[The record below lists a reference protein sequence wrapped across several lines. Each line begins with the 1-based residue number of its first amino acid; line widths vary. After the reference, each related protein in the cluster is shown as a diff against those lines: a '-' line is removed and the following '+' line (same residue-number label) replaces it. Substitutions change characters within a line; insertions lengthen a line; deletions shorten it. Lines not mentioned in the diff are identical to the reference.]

1 MLWTAEIV
9 ILYDIQV
16 LKSESEALLNNYFVK
31 KAKIKTKT
39 KKKKNVIRD
48 SIHKWQAQGWNYV
61 SLYRRQRHE
70 SSDWQPVRVRR
81 AGGLALI
88 LQKKTITWNRPTKL
102 TRPCEQGNWDT
113 WMVLD
118 PWNQV

>member
-1 MLWTAEIV
+1 MDKEGELG
-9 ILYDIQV
+9 
-16 LKSESEALLNNYFVK
+16 NYFVK
-31 KAKIKTKT
+31 KK
-39 KKKKNVIRD
+39 KKKKNRYYIRD

-88 LQKKTITWNRPTKL
+88 LQKKTIT
-102 TRPCEQGNWDT
+102 
-113 WMVLD
+113 
-118 PWNQV
+118 